1 MAERF
6 GKYRLLYRIAVGGMA
21 EIFVA
26 QQEGMQGFSRKIVIK
41 RIRPNLSSK
50 ETFVNMFLNEAK
62 LAAQL
67 NHSNIGQIYDLGR
80 IGSSFFIAMEYVRG
94 RDMRAVV
101 RKAERRNIPFPLEY
115 SLLVAREILEGLY
128 YAHRKKDDNG
138 NPLNVVHRDVT
149 PENVILS
156 FDGEVKL
163 LDFGIA
169 KAENMTSDTRA
180 GEIKGKLGYM
190 SPEQIK
196 GKNLDQRSDIFSFG
210 VVLYEWVTGHRLFGQ
225 GEDAE
230 VLRNVVEGK
239 IYPPSY
245 FKDDLPEPV
254 EALIMKSLRRNRQ
267 ERYQSAWE
275 MQFDINQ
282 FMSKLAFN
290 PSNIHLSNFLRQLF
304 SEEISKEE
312 KRLSEAERQAMI
324 EAAGDDEG
332 EREVTASVVVDSTGE
347 APADDTRVQPR
358 QPSGVE
364 ASQAS
369 VENDAAGESSDGKK
383 KSEEKLDADPLVAE
397 LLAEKEGHLSLQVE
411 IERGQYEMLR
421 VLAERNGLTMPE
433 LINQLIEQYTRF
445 L

>member
-80 IGSSFFIAMEYVRG
+80 IGNSFFIAMEYVRG

-101 RKAERRNIPFPLEY
+101 RKAERRSIPFPLEY
-115 SLLVAREILEGLY
+115 CLLVASEVLEGLY

-196 GKNLDQRSDIFSFG
+196 GKNLDQRSDIFSLG

-225 GEDAE
+225 GDDAE

-254 EALIMKSLRRNRQ
+254 EALIMKALQRNRQ

-304 SEEISKEE
+304 SEEIRKEE

-332 EREVTASVVVDSTGE
+332 EREVTASVVVD
-347 APADDTRVQPR
+347 PNDTRVQPR
-358 QPSGVE
+358 EPIGAD
-364 ASQAS
+364 ASPAPA
-369 VENDAAGESSDGKK
+369 EKDPADESSADKK
-383 KSEEKLDADPLVAE
+383 KPEEKLDADPLVAE

-421 VLAERNGLTMPE
+421 VIAERNGLTMPE
-433 LINQLIEQYTRF
+433 LINQLVEQYTRF